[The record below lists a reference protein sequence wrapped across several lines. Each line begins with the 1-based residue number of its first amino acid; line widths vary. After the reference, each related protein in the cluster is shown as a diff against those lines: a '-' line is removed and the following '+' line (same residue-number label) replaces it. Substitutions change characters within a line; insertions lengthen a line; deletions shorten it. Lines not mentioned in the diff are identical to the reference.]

1 MSRIVIERQ
10 ELYALLEERFREH
23 RSANGCQVCKT
34 PFPFY
39 CDASNGVNWKVAVLP
54 PCERSCRTMLAGLV
68 DELAKRYQLTA
79 PLWRT
84 YHRQFAAPAI
94 PASAGTATGD

>member
-39 CDASNGVNWKVAVLP
+39 CDSENGANWRVAVLP
-54 PCERSCRTMLAGLV
+54 ACERSCRAALSGIV
-68 DELAKRYQLTA
+68 DELSKRYKLSA

-84 YHRQFAAPAI
+84 YHRQFAAAAAPAAAN
-94 PASAGTATGD
+94 PAGD